1 MPSPAALAFLA
12 WRAILVQPLKRLFRR
27 GSGLT
32 RFRAAYDADGLAPT
46 RPEDLAVA
54 LVAARCVGCGL
65 CEVDCRL
72 AGASPAV
79 RALGLPAVFRLAGR
93 AQGDLGLAR
102 DLLEACAGC
111 ATCAPSCP
119 TGVDIRR
126 VVEHLHGRVGVLRPA
141 ATGVSLVA

>member
-1 MPSPAALAFLA
+1 MARPTALAFLA
-12 WRAILVQPLKRLFRR
+12 WRALLVQPLKRLFHR
-27 GSGLT
+27 GSGLE
-32 RFRAAYDADGLAPT
+32 RFRAAYDPDGLAPT

-79 RALGLPAVFRLAGR
+79 RALGLPAAFRLAGR

-111 ATCAPSCP
+111 AACAPACP

-126 VVEHLHGRVGVLRPA
+126 VVEHLQGRVGVLRPA
-141 ATGVSLVA
+141 IVGVSSAA